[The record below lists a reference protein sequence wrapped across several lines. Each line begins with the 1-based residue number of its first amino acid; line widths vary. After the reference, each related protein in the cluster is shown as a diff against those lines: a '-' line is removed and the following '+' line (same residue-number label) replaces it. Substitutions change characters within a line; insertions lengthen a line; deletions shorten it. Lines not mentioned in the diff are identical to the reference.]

1 MFAICES
8 GLAGDRYDNDLVR
21 SYGIL
26 ITRSAEDGIGIAKLE
41 GNQAMLLV
49 IILAFVALIHT
60 FHHL

>member
-60 FHHL
+60 LHHM